1 MRMTAAQAARLPLLG
16 KKGRT
21 GINDTLPSEPTDTT
35 SMDSSSIPP
44 PESALLAAR
53 RNVERGTAL
62 WLCLQPQGLGR
73 RPLRAA
79 ANPYGNCAPRQTQ
92 PPEPDE
98 PWHRWVALSGL
109 ISPRWVIC

>member
-21 GINDTLPSEPTDTT
+21 GINDTLPSGPTDTT

-53 RNVERGTAL
+53 PHCRTRDGPVAVSSTAG
-62 WLCLQPQGLGR
+62 PRSAASPSGR
-73 RPLRAA
+73 
-79 ANPYGNCAPRQTQ
+79 
-92 PPEPDE
+92 
-98 PWHRWVALSGL
+98 
-109 ISPRWVIC
+109 